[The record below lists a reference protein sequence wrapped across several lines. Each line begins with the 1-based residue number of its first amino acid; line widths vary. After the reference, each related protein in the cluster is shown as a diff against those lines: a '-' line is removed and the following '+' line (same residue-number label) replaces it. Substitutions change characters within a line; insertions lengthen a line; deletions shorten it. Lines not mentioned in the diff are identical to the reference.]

1 MTTRTCR
8 CVVGAL
14 NTMLWLA
21 VAAGAAAQ
29 IATGTLAG
37 SVRDQTG
44 AALAGV
50 TITVRS
56 VATGASRSVTTDAQG
71 RYRIPAVEPGD
82 YEVRA
87 ELSSFRTAV
96 RTGIVVTVG
105 GTT

>member
-1 MTTRTCR
+1 MTTRR
-8 CVVGAL
+8 SRWMAGAL
-14 NTMLWLA
+14 NVMLLLG
-21 VAAGAAAQ
+21 AAAAAAQ

-37 SVRDQTG
+37 SVRDETG

-56 VATGASRSVTTDAQG
+56 ASTGASRSSTTDTQG

-96 RTGIVVTVG
+96 RTGIVVTV
-105 GTT
+105 